1 MEESR
6 EICMHCPIRPNNV
19 VESIKFTM
27 FRMEN
32 SCSFKSLIISLHAE
46 KETENI
52 LRLQV
57 GFILQSRVISTT
69 TAAYF

>member
-27 FRMEN
+27 FRMEK
-32 SCSFKSLIISLHAE
+32 SCSFKSLILSLSLFMQKKRQKIFQE
-46 KETENI
+46 YK
-52 LRLQV
+52 
-57 GFILQSRVISTT
+57 
-69 TAAYF
+69 